1 MLILKNYPNNC
12 SQRSEYYEANDQT
25 FSISGF
31 NIVLERHY
39 EKYLWVEI
47 VKQKIWDQD
56 EGFVNSIQVHLLPPI
71 CTLRYHIMG
80 QLSHSSWG
88 ENILLKTSKKWNT
101 ARWCRGGWP
110 CLWLFSSCW
119 STSST
124 MWQTCRQTQRAWR
137 QSHPGCWVGHIEG
150 ICSKYCSQSQQIM
163 FTIPGNNVHNS
174 RK

>member
-88 ENILLKTSKKWNT
+88 EDIFLKTWKSETRPGGAGEDGPACDSFPRADQHLQQCDKRVAKH
-101 ARWCRGGWP
+101 RGHDGN
-110 CLWLFSSCW
+110 LILD
-119 STSST
+119 
-124 MWQTCRQTQRAWR
+124 
-137 QSHPGCWVGHIEG
+137 VGSVILKAFVAN
-150 ICSKYCSQSQQIM
+150 I
-163 FTIPGNNVHNS
+163 VHNPS
-174 RK
+174 K